1 MTQPLFSIKHVATEA
16 LLPKKLTIGRAY
28 FVADEKEIIIDHGDG
43 RGPVRYGSKP
53 GPQGMP
59 GEPIP
64 SLQGQIDEL
73 AEASLAT
80 SRNIHLLNERS
91 RTDFEHLQKI
101 IQDNIDML
109 KNQDDENASA
119 ILSLL
124 LTVNKKFTDY
134 DSAINILASTL
145 ANLYPA
151 SQGGTAGDG
160 TNDTPKGIITADDG
174 TSYKIEQAYT
184 QGDTG
189 VIVLTLYDTSA
200 ASKLKEGDKVNID
213 SGYFV
218 VNDLTASGEGGIIAL
233 TLYSN

>member
-16 LLPKKLTIGRAY
+16 LLPKKLTVGRAY

-53 GPQGMP
+53 GPQGIP

-80 SRNIHLLNERS
+80 TLNIHQMNERN
-91 RTDFEHLQKI
+91 RADFAHLQKI
-101 IQDNIDML
+101 ILDNIEMV
-109 KNQDDENASA
+109 KSQNEENASA
-119 ILSLL
+119 ILSVLF
-124 LTVNKKFTDY
+124 TVNKKFSDY
-134 DSAINILASTL
+134 DSAINILANTL
-145 ANLYPA
+145 ANFYPD
-151 SQGGTAGDG
+151 SHGGSSGDG
-160 TNDTPKGIITADDG
+160 TNNTSKGIITADDG

-189 VIVLTLYDTSA
+189 VVVLTLYDTSKV
-200 ASKLKEGDKVNID
+200 STLKEGDTVNFD

-218 VNDLTASGEGGIIAL
+218 VNDLTTSNEGGIIAL
-233 TLYSN
+233 TLYNN